1 MKEGQYKLIVDGAR
15 RHGATF
21 PTQAD
26 WLDFKAAIDAAF
38 GAPVEAP
45 PSPETVS
52 EHPTPSALADPP
64 AFFAALRKTKAMGPT
79 LSAEEVEGCEAILA
93 ACGGDRWGIAWTSDA
108 LATAHLETAGTMHPI
123 KEYGGT
129 AYFRKMYD
137 IEGARPAKARELGN
151 VRPGDGARF
160 AGRGYV
166 QLTGRT
172 NYEKAGAALGHDL
185 VGNPDLAMRPDIA
198 AAIMA
203 KGMANGWFTGKK
215 LADYLP
221 ASVATLEQFKAA
233 RRIINGQ
240 DRALD
245 IARTALEFQ
254 RALTAGG
261 WA

>member
-1 MKEGQYKLIVDGAR
+1 MRDAQYKLIVDGAR
-15 RHGATF
+15 KRGAEF
-21 PTQAD
+21 PTTAS
-26 WLDFKAAIDAAF
+26 WLEFKAAIDAAVNDD
-38 GAPVEAP
+38 APVLVAVPVAAP
-45 PSPETVS
+45 PR
-52 EHPTPSALADPP
+52 AGLADPQ
-64 AFFAALRKTKAMGPT
+64 AFFAELRKSKAMGPT
-79 LSAEEVEGCEAILA
+79 LSAGEVSGCEAILTACKHWRASWA
-93 ACGGDRWGIAWTSDA
+93 AYG
-108 LATAHLETAGTMHPI
+108 LATAHLETAGTMQPI

-129 AYFRKMYD
+129 AYFRRMYD

-151 VRPGDGARF
+151 TNPGDGAKY

-172 NYEKAGAALGHDL
+172 NYTKAGAALGHDL
-185 VGNPDLAMRPDIA
+185 AADPDLAMRPDIA
-198 AAIMA
+198 AAIMS
-203 KGMANGWFTGKK
+203 KGMEQGWFTGKK

-221 ASVATLEQFKAA
+221 DASGSLEQFKAA

>member
-1 MKEGQYKLIVDGAR
+1 MREGQYKLIVDGAR

-38 GAPVEAP
+38 APASPVEL
-45 PSPETVS
+45 
-52 EHPTPSALADPP
+52 PTPVLPTRLGLADPT
-64 AFFAALRKTKAMGPT
+64 AFFAELRKSTAMGPT
-79 LSAEEVEGCEAILA
+79 LSTEEVSGCEAILT
-93 ACGGDRWGIAWTSDA
+93 ACKPWRLSWTA
-108 LATAHLETAGTMHPI
+108 YGLATAHLETAGTMQPI
-123 KEYGGT
+123 KEYGGQ

-151 VRPGDGARF
+151 LTPGDGAKY

-166 QLTGRT
+166 QLTGKT
-172 NYEKAGAALGHDL
+172 NYQKAGAALGHDL
-185 VGNPDLAMRPDIA
+185 VGSPDLAMRPDIA
-198 AAIMA
+198 ASVMV
-203 KGMANGWFTGKK
+203 KGMEQGWFTGKK

-221 ASVATLEQFKAA
+221 DDTGSLDQFKAA

-240 DRALD
+240 DRAMD
-245 IARTALEFQ
+245 IARTAMEFQ